1 MGSVGLAERGGRAG
15 RRLRES
21 TFLSY
26 DVYRTRVGKLVGIQS
41 LIYSLLT
48 LSAALLVTYKLQL
61 TVTPAKVISAS
72 ALPIKVVIS

>member
-26 DVYRTRVGKLVGIQS
+26 DVYRTRVGKLVGK
-41 LIYSLLT
+41 
-48 LSAALLVTYKLQL
+48 A
-61 TVTPAKVISAS
+61 
-72 ALPIKVVIS
+72 VVSRA